1 MSPNQRKL
9 PDTASVAIPDDN
21 GKLHAP
27 SAARNVAAI
36 VDAISAFV
44 PDNGSAL
51 EIASGTGQH
60 VVRFA
65 EAFSNIVW
73 QPTDI
78 DANRLKSI
86 AIWSLDSNL
95 PNILKPEIL
104 NATSDSW
111 STNWLGQNL
120 IIFSNLLHLISARE
134 ALNVI
139 TQSTKAMASGGVSL
153 IYGPFLRGDDFA
165 SENDRIFHESL
176 NSKDDEIGYKSYQ
189 FVQNAQSDN
198 GLITLEPIPMPS
210 ANLLLVARKP

>member
-1 MSPNQRKL
+1 MTPTHRILPN
-9 PDTASVAIPDDN
+9 TASVAIPDDN

-44 PDNGSAL
+44 PDDGTAL

-60 VVRFA
+60 VVRYA
-65 EAFSNIVW
+65 EAFPNIVW

-78 DANRLKSI
+78 DTNRLKSI
-86 AIWSLDSNL
+86 EIWSLDSNL

-104 NATSDSW
+104 NATSDGW
-111 STNWLGQNL
+111 SPDWLGQNL
-120 IIFSNLLHLISARE
+120 IILSNLLHLISERE

-139 TQSTKAMASGGVSL
+139 TQSAKALTSGGVSL
-153 IYGPFLRGDDFA
+153 IYGPFLRGTDFA
-165 SENDRIFHESL
+165 SESDRNFHESL
-176 NSKDDEIGYKSYQ
+176 KSKDGEIGYKSYQ
-189 FVQNAQSDN
+189 FVQNIQTDS
-198 GLITLEPIPMPS
+198 GLITLEPISMPS